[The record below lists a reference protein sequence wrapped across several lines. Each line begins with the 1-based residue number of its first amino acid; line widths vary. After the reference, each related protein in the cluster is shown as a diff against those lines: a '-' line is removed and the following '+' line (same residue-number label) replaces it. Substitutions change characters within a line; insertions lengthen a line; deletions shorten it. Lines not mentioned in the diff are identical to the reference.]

1 MLEIYTLV
9 IEASVFTLL
18 LKLSHRNNVIQ
29 KLRNQNKEMTDTVG
43 PYIYSRN
50 IDSVLDSFVQR
61 QISCFL
67 FLMIIILSCLVYNLV
82 LLTLPANVINAYLF
96 LCDDARCVI
105 DPYFL
110 PA

>member
-67 FLMIIILSCLVYNLV
+67 F
-82 LLTLPANVINAYLF
+82 
-96 LCDDARCVI
+96 I
-105 DPYFL
+105 DNYFIMFSVQFGITYFVCKRD
-110 PA
+110 